1 MLEIGNYFSV
11 AMAKGQ
17 IRLGLTIIV
26 FVLLK
31 DKTFPPCK
39 VTFAFNLD
47 PI

>member
-31 DKTFPPCK
+31 DKTVFPHTK
-39 VTFAFNLD
+39 
-47 PI
+47 